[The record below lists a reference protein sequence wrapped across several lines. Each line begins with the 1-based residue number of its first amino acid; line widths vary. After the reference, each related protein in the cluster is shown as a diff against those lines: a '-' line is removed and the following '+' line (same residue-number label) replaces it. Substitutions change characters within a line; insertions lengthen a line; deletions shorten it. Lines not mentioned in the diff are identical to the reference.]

1 MVDASIKDTRVRMD
15 KSLASTQ
22 GELARVRTGR
32 ASLTLLDTVKVAY
45 YGNTVPL
52 KQVANCAVPEP
63 RLITI
68 QPWDRSILGE
78 IEKAILK
85 ADIGITPNNNGFMIR
100 LPIPP
105 LTEERRKE
113 LVKLVH
119 HLGEE
124 GKVAVRNL
132 RRDALEHLK
141 KLEKDKKIS
150 QDEERNGQN
159 EVQKLTDEFVRKIDE
174 AIKVREA
181 EVMEI

>member
-1 MVDASIKDTRVRMD
+1 MVDALLKETRGRME
-15 KSLASTQ
+15 KCLASAQ
-22 GELARVRTGR
+22 SELGKVRTGR
-32 ASLTLLDTVKVAY
+32 ASLTLLDAVRVNY
-45 YGNTVPL
+45 YGNPTPL

-68 QPWDRSILGE
+68 QPWDRSMLGE

-100 LPIPP
+100 LPIPS
-105 LTEERRKE
+105 LTEERRRE

-124 GKVAVRNL
+124 GRIAVRNV
-132 RRDALEHLK
+132 RRDVLEQLK
-141 KLEKDKKIS
+141 KSEKDKKIS
-150 QDEERNGQN
+150 QDEEHSGQT

-174 AIKVREA
+174 AIKVKEA
-181 EVMEI
+181 EIMEV

>member
-1 MVDASIKDTRVRMD
+1 MVDASLKDTRVRME

-68 QPWDRSILGE
+68 QPWDRSVLGE

-119 HLGEE
+119 QLGEE
-124 GKVAVRNL
+124 GKVAVRNV
-132 RRDALEHLK
+132 RRDGLEHLK